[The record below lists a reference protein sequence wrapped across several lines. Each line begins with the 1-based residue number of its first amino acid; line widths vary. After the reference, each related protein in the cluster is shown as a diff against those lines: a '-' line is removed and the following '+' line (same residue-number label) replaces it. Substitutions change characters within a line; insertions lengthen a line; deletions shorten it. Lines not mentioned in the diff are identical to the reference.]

1 MRRVGGAGK
10 KWRWR
15 LAPVVAVAVGLLVG
29 LGLLPGSVEAFVE
42 GILLPAEEGTRWEIV
57 GGYNTATHHSGD
69 PHAIDIVRADSET
82 AGSQVR
88 APVAGRVG
96 SIGGDCLTIRAEI
109 THLICHLLPTSN
121 LSRGDTVS
129 EGAFLGTV
137 APAYFAGN
145 NGLPHIHYAL
155 HRHFSSGLQTV
166 PFTGEYALE
175 GRNLFD
181 TSQANEHVGATFTS
195 SNGEM
200 RGLPAAIVA
209 RAEADPHFLV
219 PGWNLVGW
227 TDDQAIETATAP
239 IQSSIQSLFTFDA
252 ITQRFRT
259 YAPNLPAQFN
269 EVESLGFGVGVWVF
283 VEDPGG
289 VVWSRPL
296 VDVAREVALE
306 AGFNLV
312 TWSLGEAPVG
322 EALASMGDAVVAAYA
337 WDPIAGTFLIYRSE
351 GPAFINTLMTLA
363 PGQALWVQMARDGVW
378 RQGEPG

>member
-1 MRRVGGAGK
+1 
-10 KWRWR
+10 
-15 LAPVVAVAVGLLVG
+15 
-29 LGLLPGSVEAFVE
+29 
-42 GILLPAEEGTRWEIV
+42 
-57 GGYNTATHHSGD
+57 
-69 PHAIDIVRADSET
+69 
-82 AGSQVR
+82 
-88 APVAGRVG
+88 
-96 SIGGDCLTIRAEI
+96 
-109 THLICHLLPTSN
+109 
-121 LSRGDTVS
+121 
-129 EGAFLGTV
+129 
-137 APAYFAGN
+137 
-145 NGLPHIHYAL
+145 LPHIHYAL